1 MRWYQKRSNKKIAHW
16 LSLLILLPMPLFL
29 GSYWTHILGDIGLYV
44 LMGIGLNVVVGLA
57 GLLDLGYVA
66 FFGIGA
72 YSYALLASP
81 QFEVHI
87 PFWSAIPFCVLLAS
101 VSGALLGIPV
111 LRMRGDYLAI
121 VTLGF
126 GEIIR
131 IFLNNL
137 DPITNGPRGL
147 LRIDPPR
154 FFNMVI
160 DQPLEWYY
168 IILFFIVFSI
178 LFFQRLGDS
187 KIGRAWMAM
196 REDQVAAQMMGIDL
210 LRYKLLAFSIG
221 ASFGGLGGVIFAAR
235 QGSIFPENFSLMVSI
250 NVLCIIILGGMGS
263 VRGVILGSFVLVGL
277 PELLREFEQFRM
289 LVFGLLLILTMIFR
303 PLGFFSPERYLGK
316 PDFNR
321 PRGE

>member
-1 MRWYQKRSNKKIAHW
+1 
-16 LSLLILLPMPLFL
+16 
-29 GSYWTHILGDIGLYV
+29 
-44 LMGIGLNVVVGLA
+44 
-57 GLLDLGYVA
+57 
-66 FFGIGA
+66 
-72 YSYALLASP
+72 
-81 QFEVHI
+81 
-87 PFWSAIPFCVLLAS
+87 
-101 VSGALLGIPV
+101 
-111 LRMRGDYLAI
+111 
-121 VTLGF
+121 
-126 GEIIR
+126 
-131 IFLNNL
+131 
-137 DPITNGPRGL
+137 
-147 LRIDPPR
+147 
-154 FFNMVI
+154 
-160 DQPLEWYY
+160 
-168 IILFFIVFSI
+168 LFFIVLSI